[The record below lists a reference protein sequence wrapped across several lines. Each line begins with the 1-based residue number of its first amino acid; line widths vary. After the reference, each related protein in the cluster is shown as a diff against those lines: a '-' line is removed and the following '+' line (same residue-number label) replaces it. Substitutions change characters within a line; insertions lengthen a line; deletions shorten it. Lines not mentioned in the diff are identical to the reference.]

1 MPRYYNKTRGPLP
14 LSLTSGSTVVAAKSY
29 VELSREDEGCASVVR
44 YVKKDMLVP
53 PKFRAELSPVI
64 ATAPVSA
71 PAPAPA
77 PIVFDEPEEPVKLE
91 ASEDMEEMPSDPEED
106 GDSKKTRKK
115 GPGGN
120 KIWLNYY
127 HPESS

>member
-14 LSLTSGSTVVAAKSY
+14 LSLSSGSTVVAAKSY

-44 YVKKDMLVP
+44 YVKKNMLVP
-53 PKFRAELSPVI
+53 PKFRMELSPPTPVI
-64 ATAPVSA
+64 APAPAPVPA

-77 PIVFDEPEEPVKLE
+77 PVIFEPEEPVKLE
-91 ASEDMEEMPSDPEED
+91 ASEDMEDMPSDPEED

-115 GPGGN
+115 RTRR
-120 KIWLNYY
+120 
-127 HPESS
+127 